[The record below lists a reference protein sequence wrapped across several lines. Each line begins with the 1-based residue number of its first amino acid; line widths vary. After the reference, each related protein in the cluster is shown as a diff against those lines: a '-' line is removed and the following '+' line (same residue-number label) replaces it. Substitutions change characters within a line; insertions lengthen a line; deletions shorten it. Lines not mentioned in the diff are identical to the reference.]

1 VRVAVLYDI
10 HGNLPALDAVL
21 AEVRAI
27 GVDEIVI
34 GGDVLPG
41 PMPRECLDRL
51 FGLTVPVRFIRGNGD
66 RESVAH
72 RAGGGTATLP
82 DAVRAVLRWTGGRLD
97 DALSH
102 SIAAWPLT
110 LSMDLPGIG
119 AVLFCHATTRNDTEI
134 FTKLTPEVALLPVFG
149 NVDAALLA
157 CGHTHMPFDRTVGR
171 LRVVNPGSVGM
182 PFGEPGAHWVLLST
196 DRPTAIEW
204 RHTRY
209 DLPAAAARIRA
220 TDYPQAADFAANNV
234 LNPPTEA
241 AMLEALGRSAIR

>member
-1 VRVAVLYDI
+1 MRVAVLYDI

-51 FGLTVPVRFIRGNGD
+51 FGLPTPVRFIRGNGD

-72 RAGGGTATLP
+72 RAGGGTSTLP
-82 DAVRAVLRWTGGRLD
+82 ETVRTVLRWTGAQLD

-102 SIAAWPLT
+102 SVAAWPLT
-110 LSMDLPGIG
+110 RSVDVAGVG
-119 AVLFCHATTRNDTEI
+119 KVLFCHATTRNDTEI
-134 FTKLTPEVALLPVFG
+134 FTKETPEAVLLPVFG
-149 NVDAALLA
+149 GVDAAVVA

-182 PFGEPGAHWVLLST
+182 PFGEPGAHWMVFST
-196 DRPTAIEW
+196 DRTPTIEW
-204 RHTRY
+204 RHTHY
-209 DLPAAAARIRA
+209 DLSAAADRVRS
-220 TDYPQAADFAANNV
+220 TSYPQAADFAANNV

-241 AMLEALGRSAIR
+241 AMLEALGRAAIR